1 MLRDVRFLC
10 HKEWN
15 MILTPTSDNQQVIAE
30 LTRITGASHLL
41 TDPAKTARYRKG
53 FRSGQGEALA
63 VVFPGTLLELW
74 RVLEVCVAADKII
87 LMQAANT
94 GLTEGSTPNGNDY
107 DRDIIIISTLRLDKL
122 HLLGKGEQILAYPGT
137 TLWQLERALKPLGRE
152 PHSVIG
158 SSCIGASVMGGICN
172 NSGGALVHRGPAYT
186 EMALFA
192 QIDETGRLRLV
203 NHLGIDLG
211 QTPEQILGRLDDDRI
226 DPAAVRHDERQA
238 SDRHYIERVRDI
250 EADSPARYN
259 ANPERLFEASGCA
272 GKLAVFAVRLDTFE
286 AEKRQEVFYI
296 GTNQPDV
303 LTRIRRHILA
313 NFQSL
318 PVAGE
323 YMHRDIYDIAERY
336 GKDTFL
342 MINKLGTDKMPFF
355 FTTKGRTDAWLEKVP
370 FIKPHFTDRVM
381 QKLGGLF
388 PGHLPPR
395 MKSWRDKYEHHLL
408 LKMAGDGIEE
418 ARSWLTAFFKDAEG
432 DFFAC
437 TAEEGSKAFLHR
449 FAAAGAAVR
458 YHAVHADEVED
469 ILALDIALRRNDT
482 EWFEHLPPEIDSKLV
497 HKLYYGHFFCHVFH
511 QDYIVKKGVDVH
523 ALKEEMLA
531 LLRARGAQYP
541 AEHNVGHLYEAP
553 ESLKQF
559 YKANDPTNSMN
570 PGIGKTP
577 KQKYWGEPVRIA
589 QTPTDSASR

>member
-1 MLRDVRFLC
+1 MS
-10 HKEWN
+10 
-15 MILTPTSDNQQVIAE
+15 PTLQHDNQTFINE
-30 LTRITGASHLL
+30 LTRLVGAANLL

-53 FRSGQGEALA
+53 FRSGKGDALA

-74 RVLEVCVAADKII
+74 RLLNACVQYDKII

-107 DRDIIIISTLRLDKL
+107 DRDIVIISTLRLDKL
-122 HLLGKGEQILAYPGT
+122 HLLDKGKQVLAYPGT
-137 TLWQLERALKPLGRE
+137 TLYQLERALKPLGRE

-158 SSCIGASVMGGICN
+158 SSCIGASVIGGVCN

-186 EMALFA
+186 EMALYA
-192 QIDETGRLRLV
+192 RIDEQGKVQLV

-211 QTPEQILGRLDDDRI
+211 QTPEQILGTLDDDRVK
-226 DPAAVRHDERQA
+226 AEAVRHDNRQA
-238 SDRHYIERVRDI
+238 SDHNYVERVRDI
-250 EADSPARYN
+250 EADTPARYN
-259 ANPERLFEASGCA
+259 ADPDRLFEASGCA

-296 GTNQPDV
+296 GTNQPAV
-303 LTRIRRHILA
+303 LTEIRRHILA
-313 NFQSL
+313 NFKNL

-342 MINKLGTDKMPFF
+342 MIDKLGTDKMPFF
-355 FTTKGRTDAWLEKVP
+355 FTAKGRTDAWLEKVP
-370 FIKPHFTDRVM
+370 FVKPHFTDRMM
-381 QKLGGLF
+381 QTLGNLF
-388 PGHLPPR
+388 PRHLPPR

-408 LKMAGDGIEE
+408 LKMAGDGIAE
-418 ARSWLTAFFKDAEG
+418 AREWLADYFKTAEG
-432 DFFAC
+432 DVFAC

-482 EWFEHLPPEIDSKLV
+482 DWFETLPPEIDSQIS

-511 QDYIVKKGVDVH
+511 QDYIVKKGVDAH
-523 ALKEEMLA
+523 ALKEQMLE

-553 ESLKQF
+553 ASLKQF

-570 PGIGKTP
+570 PGIGKTT
-577 KQKYWGEPVRIA
+577 KQKFWKEAAPAAKGADKPPVI
-589 QTPTDSASR
+589 